1 MINRNPLS
9 RRDFLRLLGVGTA
22 AIMTAPSIS
31 LASTRKPERV
41 LSFYNLHTGEKVKAS
56 YWVNGRYIPSELARI
71 NHILRDYRED
81 TQIRMDVHLL
91 DALFQLQ
98 QKLHVPKREIH
109 VVSAYRSPKTNAM
122 LREASAGVAKKS
134 MHLEGK
140 AIDLRIP
147 GVDLRHVYNGAKSMQ
162 AGGVGYYAKSD
173 FVHIDTGKV
182 RYW

>member
-1 MINRNPLS
+1 MNNNPVS

-22 AIMTAPSIS
+22 ALIAAPSIS

-41 LSFYNLHTGEKVKAS
+41 LSFYNLHTGEKTKAT
-56 YWVNGRYIPSELARI
+56 YWANGRYIPSELARI
-71 NHILRDYRED
+71 NHILRDFRED
-81 TQIRMDVHLL
+81 AQVRMDVHLL
-91 DALFQLQ
+91 DTLYQLQ

-109 VVSAYRSPKTNAM
+109 VISAYRSPKTNNM
-122 LREASAGVAKKS
+122 LREANGGVARKS

-140 AIDLRIP
+140 ALDLRIP
-147 GVDLRHVYNGAKSMQ
+147 GVDLRHVYNGARSLQ

-182 RYW
+182 RHW

>member
-1 MINRNPLS
+1 MMNKPPVS

-22 AIMTAPSIS
+22 AIITAPSIS

-41 LSFYNLHTGEKVKAS
+41 LSFYNLHTGEKVKS
-56 YWVNGRYIPSELARI
+56 TYWVNGRYIPSELARI
-71 NHILRDYRED
+71 NHLLRDHRQD
-81 TQIRMDVHLL
+81 LQTRMDLHLL
-91 DALFQLQ
+91 DALYALQ
-98 QKLHVPKREIH
+98 KKLEIPKREIH
-109 VVSAYRSPKTNAM
+109 VISAYRSPKTNNL
-122 LREASAGVAKKS
+122 LRESGSGVAKKS

-140 AIDLRIP
+140 AIDIRIP
-147 GVDLRHVYNGAKSMQ
+147 GVDLRHVYSGAKSMQ